1 MSRAQIRR
9 IEKRA
14 IREYKQEIRSNIL
27 CVFLTIGFMAT
38 MVGGVVYNFT
48 IQRGGV
54 WMFKFLRIKKENE
67 QLRKEINELRIDL
80 AIQISLKKQHEEK
93 SIKYFNEL
101 NECKKKIHNIEYALN
116 TEQNEYTAY
125 RKIKNVIFDD
135 QIKR

>member
-1 MSRAQIRR
+1 
-9 IEKRA
+9 
-14 IREYKQEIRSNIL
+14 
-27 CVFLTIGFMAT
+27 
-38 MVGGVVYNFT
+38 
-48 IQRGGV
+48 
-54 WMFKFLRIKKENE
+54 MFKFLRIKKENE